1 MYIEYVAFNLTHL
14 FIVDEDQSPDLYEWA
29 VKDKKKKKKQE
40 KEKKKKN
47 TQRKNN
53 LKKVTVIAQISLSVK
68 ASVSSGYVYMM
79 IL

>member
-40 KEKKKKN
+40 KEKKKK
-47 TQRKNN
+47 THT
-53 LKKVTVIAQISLSVK
+53 KKKTIWKKWLLSHR
-68 ASVSSGYVYMM
+68 
-79 IL
+79 